1 MKKNKSK
8 RNKNS
13 AFDIVI
19 IVILAL
25 FSICCLYPFINIL
38 LTSFSTEAD
47 YLNSNILVI
56 PRHFNIESYR
66 YIFLEG
72 GMLKSFGISG
82 LVSICGV
89 IYSMLLTSL
98 GAYVLS
104 KKRLPGQKIFFTMI
118 LITMFFGGGIIP
130 FFFVLKSLKLYNSL
144 LGLFIPF
151 GISSYNMIV
160 LRNFFVSVPD
170 EVIESAKLDG
180 ASDFTILTRI
190 VVPLSKAGFATIM
203 LFYFVGFYNDWY
215 WPMIL
220 IQNEDLYPLSLKLR
234 NILSNA
240 QATDYYKQINV
251 DSGLLYSK
259 GQDSASIIVSLI
271 PILVIY
277 PFVQKYFVKGVMLG
291 SVKS

>member
-8 RNKNS
+8 RNKNT

-89 IYSMLLTSL
+89 IYSMVLTSL

-240 QATDYYKQINV
+240 QAADYYKQINV

>member
-8 RNKNS
+8 RNKNT

-19 IVILAL
+19 IVILTL

-240 QATDYYKQINV
+240 QAADYYKQINV

>member
-8 RNKNS
+8 RNKNT

-19 IVILAL
+19 IFILAL

-240 QATDYYKQINV
+240 QAADYYKQINV

>member
-1 MKKNKSK
+1 MKKNKNK

-240 QATDYYKQINV
+240 QAADYYKQINV

>member
-8 RNKNS
+8 RNKNT

-240 QATDYYKQINV
+240 QAADYYKQINV

-259 GQDSASIIVSLI
+259 GHQL
-271 PILVIY
+271 L
-277 PFVQKYFVKGVMLG
+277 FHLFQF
-291 SVKS
+291 

>member
-89 IYSMLLTSL
+89 IYSMVLTSL

-240 QATDYYKQINV
+240 QAADYYKQINV

>member
-8 RNKNS
+8 RNKNTI
-13 AFDIVI
+13 FDIVI

-89 IYSMLLTSL
+89 IYSMVLTSL

-240 QATDYYKQINV
+240 QAADYYKQINV

>member
-8 RNKNS
+8 RNKNT

-240 QATDYYKQINV
+240 QAADYYKQINV

>member
-1 MKKNKSK
+1 MKKHKSK
-8 RNKNS
+8 RNKNTI
-13 AFDIVI
+13 FDIVI

-89 IYSMLLTSL
+89 IYSMVLTSL

-104 KKRLPGQKIFFTMI
+104 KKKLPGQKIFFTMI

-151 GISSYNMIV
+151 GISAYNMIV

-240 QATDYYKQINV
+240 QAADYYKQINV

>member
-180 ASDFTILTRI
+180 TSDFTILTRI

-240 QATDYYKQINV
+240 QAADYYKQINV